1 VIGKAPRGTVIEV
14 QRNLGSWVAVPWP
27 GAENSVAFMH
37 VTTGTIAGAKAPQG
51 SPAVES
57 SLRST
62 TARPATAAAPT
73 AVPASVPAVSVAATE
88 TVAPAQVPG
97 RPVQGPAR
105 STYVALPGHAIGLGA
120 RVGGSPMNLGFSA
133 RGWQRNALGVQVAIW
148 QSELTST
155 LVPEHLSYFQL
166 EPSVLYGFRDH
177 VSDYVWVRPYAGAG
191 FSLHRQKLQV
201 PGVPESLSESRFG
214 TQILGGAEFSLASVP
229 RFSISAD
236 LGYRWLPEPT
246 LPGFELGGFGL
257 SFSGHWYVK

>member
-37 VTTGTIAGAKAPQG
+37 VNTGTIARAGAPQG
-51 SPAVES
+51 NPPVES
-57 SLRST
+57 PLRST
-62 TARPATAAAPT
+62 TVRPIAAAAP
-73 AVPASVPAVSVAATE
+73 PAIPAAPVGATE
-88 TVAPAQVPG
+88 TVAPAQIPG
-97 RPVQGPAR
+97 RPAQGPAR

-120 RVGGSPMNLGFSA
+120 RMSGSPMNFGFSA
-133 RGWQRNALGVQVAIW
+133 RGWRRNSLGVQVAVW

-166 EPSVLYGFRDH
+166 EPSILYGFKDH
-177 VSDYVWVRPYAGAG
+177 VSDYVWVRPYAGSG

-201 PGVPESLSESRFG
+201 PGVTTESLSESRFG
-214 TQILGGAEFSLASVP
+214 TQIFGGAEFSLASVP
-229 RFSISAD
+229 RFAISAD

-257 SFSGHWYVK
+257 SLSGHWYVK